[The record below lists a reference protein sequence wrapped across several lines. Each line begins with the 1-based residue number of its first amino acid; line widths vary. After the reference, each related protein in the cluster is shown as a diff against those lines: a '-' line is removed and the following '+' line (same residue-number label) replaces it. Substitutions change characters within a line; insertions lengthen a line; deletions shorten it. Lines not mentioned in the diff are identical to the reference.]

1 MLNFTSKIQDHSYH
15 SDMDDLFSLAN
26 SDASANDESR
36 IKELTDQLNHH
47 SKLYYQEA
55 APEISDAEFDG
66 LLDELKKLEGKHPT
80 LIAPD
85 SPTQRVGGAPLD
97 DFEQRKHL
105 LPMLSIEDIHEL
117 KDDELEILKETTPE
131 ATRSHNLTHWFE
143 RFHRSLGHKEVAL
156 TVEPKIDG
164 VAVSVVYK
172 NGLLDYAVTRGDGN
186 TGDDITQNIKTI
198 KSIPL
203 RLPDSAP
210 DLFEV
215 RGEVFMPNAAF
226 DKLNQQRDED
236 GEQAFVNP
244 RNATAGTLKQLDS
257 KLVAARPLDCI
268 FHSYGMVEDPPYD
281 TLEKFQTTLKEFGFP
296 STHWFKTPSSMDDLM
311 HCIVQLDQDRHSFP
325 YATDGAVIKV
335 NDLRLHTQL
344 GATSKFPKWACAY
357 KFRPEQMETILRDI
371 TIQVGRTGVLT
382 PVAELDPVFVSGTTV
397 SRATLHNE
405 DEIQRKDIRLGDTVV
420 IEKAGE
426 IIPSVVKVIKEKRPS
441 NSTPFNFY
449 EYVGGKCPSCS
460 APISKEEGFA
470 AWKCT
475 NFTCPAQAVTKI
487 THFASR
493 KALDVDG
500 LGESVAIKLVEHKL
514 VQTPLDLFGLSHE
527 TLADLQLDPAKKSDG
542 TESKHR
548 RFGEKR
554 AQTLIDSLQNAKN
567 NQPLEKWVYSM
578 GIPQVGESASRELS
592 RLHQTID
599 EISNSDILTRIADIA
614 RLEQEQREISPRNKS
629 NPPKT
634 ETEKDTRQNR
644 YNDLKIE
651 ISELRDSLEEYQI
664 NSELGPAAAQKAI
677 DFFNSEAGHLT
688 LTTLK
693 KIGINPVAENYAP
706 IPAEQETI
714 DSPIAGKTFVITGTL
729 SQPRPA
735 FKKIIED
742 LGGKVSGSISKNTH
756 YLLCGEKG
764 GSKRD
769 KAEKLGVPIL
779 DEAAFNELL

>member
-1 MLNFTSKIQDHSYH
+1 MQ
-15 SDMDDLFSLAN
+15 DDLFSSFSESTTPAPQEN
-26 SDASANDESR
+26 ADAPRMA
-36 IKELTDQLNHH
+36 ELCKLLDHH
-47 SKLYYQEA
+47 SQLYYQEA
-55 APEISDAEFDG
+55 APEISDAEFDE
-66 LLDELKKLEGKHPT
+66 LLDELKNLEIKHPELVT
-80 LIAPD
+80 PD
-85 SPTQRVGGAPLD
+85 SPTQRVGGAPLEG
-97 DFEQRKHL
+97 FKQRKHL
-105 LPMLSIEDIHEL
+105 VPMLSIEDIHEL
-117 KDDELEILKETTPE
+117 KDDALNEIKLTEPE
-131 ATRSHNLTHWFE
+131 AKRSHNLIAWFE
-143 RFHRSLGHKEVAL
+143 RFQRSLGHTDVAL
-156 TVEPKIDG
+156 SVEPKIDG
-164 VAVSVVYK
+164 VAVSVIYRNRV
-172 NGLLDYAVTRGDGN
+172 LDYAVTRGDGSE
-186 TGDDITQNIKTI
+186 GDDITQNIKTI
-198 KSIPL
+198 RSIPL

-215 RGEVFMPNAAF
+215 RGEVFMPNAEFA
-226 DKLNQQRDED
+226 KLNEQRDEA

-268 FHSYGMVEDPPYD
+268 FHSYGKVENPPYN
-281 TLEKFQTTLKEFGFP
+281 TLTEFQTTLKEFGFP
-296 STHWFKTPSSMDDLM
+296 ATHWFKTPSSMDELM
-311 HCIVQLDQDRHSFP
+311 DCIIQLDKDRHSFP

-335 NDLRLHTQL
+335 NDLALHAQL

-405 DEIQRKDIRLGDTVV
+405 DEIQRKDIRLLDTVV

-426 IIPSVVKVIKEKRPS
+426 IIPSVVKVIKEKRTS
-441 NSTPFNFY
+441 NSTAFNLY
-449 EYVGGKCPSCS
+449 DYVEGKCPSCS
-460 APISKEEGFA
+460 APITREEGFA

-493 KALDVDG
+493 KALDIDG
-500 LGESVAIKLVEHKL
+500 LGESVAIKLVEYGL
-514 VQTPLDLFGLSHE
+514 VKTPLDLFGLSHE

-567 NQPLEKWVYSM
+567 NQPLNKWVYSM
-578 GIPQVGESASRELS
+578 GVPQVGESASRELS
-592 RLHQTID
+592 RLHQNIE
-599 EISNSDILTRIADIA
+599 EISQSTILTRIADIA
-614 RLEQEQREISPRNKS
+614 RLEQEQRKISPRNKS

-651 ISELRDSLEEYQI
+651 ITELRNSLEEYQI

-677 DFFNSEAGHLT
+677 DFFNSEAGEIT
-688 LTTLK
+688 INTLK
-693 KIGINPVAENYAP
+693 EIGINPASENYAP
-706 IPAEQETI
+706 IPSEQEAI

-735 FKKIIED
+735 FKKIIEE

-769 KAEKLGVPIL
+769 KAEKLNVPIL
-779 DEAAFNELL
+779 DEEAFNTLL

>member
-1 MLNFTSKIQDHSYH
+1 
-15 SDMDDLFSLAN
+15 MDDLFSLTNDADSKN
-26 SDASANDESR
+26 SPSDKAR
-36 IKELTDQLNHH
+36 IIELTTQLNHH
-47 SKLYYQEA
+47 SQLYYQEA
-55 APEISDAEFDG
+55 APEISDAEFDE
-66 LLDELKKLEGKHPT
+66 LLDELKKLEAKHPE

-97 DFEQRKHL
+97 GFEQRQHL
-105 LPMLSIEDIHEL
+105 VPMLSIEDIHEL
-117 KDDELEILKETTPE
+117 KDDELEVLRNTSPQ
-131 ATRSHNLTHWFE
+131 ATRSHNLIQWFE
-143 RFHRSLGHKEVAL
+143 RFQRALGHKEVAL

-172 NGLLDYAVTRGDGN
+172 NRLLDYAVTRGDGN

-198 KSIPL
+198 NSIPL
-203 RLPDSAP
+203 RLPDTAP

-226 DKLNQQRDED
+226 AKLNEQRDEA
-236 GEQAFVNP
+236 GEPAFVNP

-268 FHSYGMVEDPPYD
+268 FHSYGKVENPPYN
-281 TLEKFQTTLKEFGFP
+281 TLTEFQTTLKEFGFP
-296 STHWFKTPSSMDDLM
+296 ATHWFKTPSSMDELM
-311 HCIVQLDQDRHSFP
+311 DCIVQLDKDRHSFP

-335 NDLRLHTQL
+335 NDLALHAQL

-405 DEIQRKDIRLGDTVV
+405 DEIQRKDIRLLDTVV

-426 IIPSVVKVIKEKRPS
+426 IIPSVVKVIKEKRTS
-441 NSTPFNFY
+441 NSTAFNLY
-449 EYVGGKCPSCS
+449 DYVEGKCPSCS
-460 APISKEEGFA
+460 APITREEGFA

-493 KALDVDG
+493 KALDIDG
-500 LGESVAIKLVEHKL
+500 LGESVAIKLVEYGL
-514 VQTPLDLFGLSHE
+514 VKTPLDLFGLSHE

-567 NQPLEKWVYSM
+567 NQPLNKWVYSM
-578 GIPQVGESASRELS
+578 GVPQVGESASRELS
-592 RLHQTID
+592 RLHQNIE
-599 EISNSDILTRIADIA
+599 EISQSTILTRIADIA
-614 RLEQEQREISPRNKS
+614 RLEQEQRKISPRNKS

-651 ISELRDSLEEYQI
+651 ITELRNSLEEYQI

-677 DFFNSEAGHLT
+677 DFFNSEAGEIT
-688 LTTLK
+688 LNTLK
-693 KIGINPVAENYAP
+693 EIGINPASENYAP
-706 IPAEQETI
+706 IPAEQEAI

-735 FKKIIED
+735 FKKIIEE

-769 KAEKLGVPIL
+769 KAEKLDVPIL
-779 DEAAFNELL
+779 DEAAFNALL

>member
-1 MLNFTSKIQDHSYH
+1 
-15 SDMDDLFSLAN
+15 MDDLFSTSN
-26 SDASANDESR
+26 DAGSENDAPKAR
-36 IKELTDQLNHH
+36 IQELTTQLNHH
-47 SKLYYQEA
+47 TKLYYQDA
-55 APEISDAEFDG
+55 APEISDAEFDD
-66 LLDELKKLEGKHPT
+66 LLDELKKLEAKHPS

-97 DFEQRKHL
+97 GFTQRQHL
-105 LPMLSIEDIHEL
+105 VPMLSIEDIHEL
-117 KDDELEILKETTPE
+117 KDDELKELQQTTPT
-131 ATRSHNLTHWFE
+131 ATRAHNLTHWFQ

-172 NGLLDYAVTRGDGN
+172 NRLLDYAVTRGDGT

-198 KSIPL
+198 KTIPL
-203 RLPDSAP
+203 RLPDHAP

-226 DKLNQQRDED
+226 AELNTQRDEA
-236 GEQAFVNP
+236 GEPAFVNP

-257 KLVAARPLDCI
+257 KLVATRPLDCI
-268 FHSYGMVEDPPYD
+268 FHSYGQVDNPPY
-281 TLEKFQTTLKEFGFP
+281 TTLTEFQSTLTEFGFP
-296 STHWFKTPSSMDDLM
+296 ATHWFKTPTSMDDLM
-311 HCIVQLDQDRHSFP
+311 QCIVQLDQERHHFP

-335 NDLRLHTQL
+335 NDLSLHATL

-441 NSTPFNFY
+441 NSTPFDFY
-449 EYVGGKCPSCS
+449 QYVNGTCPSCS
-460 APISKEEGFA
+460 APISREEGA
-470 AWKCT
+470 VAWKCT

-493 KALDVDG
+493 KALDIDG
-500 LGESVAIKLVEHKL
+500 LGESVAIKLVEYNL
-514 VQTPLDLFGLSHE
+514 VTTPLDLFTLSHQ

-554 AQTLIDSLQNAKN
+554 AQTLIDSLQNAKS
-567 NQPLEKWVYSM
+567 NQPLAKWIYSM
-578 GIPQVGESASRELS
+578 GIPQVGESASKELS
-592 RLHQTID
+592 RLHNSIE
-599 EISNSDILTRIADIA
+599 EISQSTILTLIAETA
-614 RLEQEQREISPRNKS
+614 KLEQDQREISPRNKS

-644 YNDLKIE
+644 YNNLKDQITQIKTTLAPYE
-651 ISELRDSLEEYQI
+651 I

-677 DFFNSEAGHLT
+677 DFFNSRAGKLT
-688 LTTLK
+688 LTTLHQLN
-693 KIGINPVAENYAP
+693 INPTPDNYAP
-706 IPAEQETI
+706 LPAEQEI
-714 DSPIAGKTFVITGTL
+714 PDSPIAGKTFVITGTL
-729 SQPRPA
+729 NQPRPE
-735 FKKIIED
+735 FKKIIEAH
-742 LGGKVSGSISKNTH
+742 GGKVSTSISKNTH

-764 GSKRD
+764 GSKRT
-769 KAEKLGVPIL
+769 KAETLNIPIL
-779 DEAAFNELL
+779 DEEKFNNLITNNQ